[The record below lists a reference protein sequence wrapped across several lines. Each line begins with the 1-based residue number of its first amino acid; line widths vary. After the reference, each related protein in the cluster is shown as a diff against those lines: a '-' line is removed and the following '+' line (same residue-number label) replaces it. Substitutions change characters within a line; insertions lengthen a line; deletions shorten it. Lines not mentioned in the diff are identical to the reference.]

1 MTLEELLRSHPNGR
15 FCLKTQGIDPDAVHI
30 IIHPDGEDGTTLD
43 FLVTANILRPLLEQ
57 SFIGDYQADQ

>member
-15 FCLKTQGIDPDAVHI
+15 FCLKTHGVDPDVMRI

-43 FLVTANILRPLLEQ
+43 FYVTANILRPVPEP
-57 SFIGDYQADQ
+57 SFIGDYHADQ